1 MSSPDLA
8 QLRET
13 IDRID
18 NQILDLLHQRL
29 EAVLQVGD
37 IKRVQGVQVYDPN
50 REREVLDRLVSSRKQ
65 PLRAETVRRV
75 FERII
80 DESRSHEQHH
90 VSAGT

>member
-1 MSSPDLA
+1 VSSPDLA

-37 IKRVQGVQVYDPN
+37 IKRVEGVQVYDPN
-50 REREVLDRLVSSRKQ
+50 REREVLDRLVNSRKQ

-80 DESRSHEQHH
+80 DESRSHEQHP
-90 VSAGT
+90 VSTGT